1 MADTNKEKN
10 RIDIRKIWQ
19 TMWNKRLLFLKVW
32 VVTFVLACLWI
43 LPQPRY
49 YTTTVSIAPETG
61 EVKVGGNLASLA
73 SNFGMNLGGSSST
86 GDAIY
91 PQLYPDLFKSTEFLV
106 GLLDVTVTTKD
117 GELTTDY
124 YTYMKDHQKQN
135 WLLLPYLKFK
145 NWLQSFFTKEGQS
158 DKGKGGK
165 RFDPF
170 QLSKKTNDILLNVS
184 GKLKCTY
191 SRTNDVVTITVTD
204 QDPLVSALMA
214 DSVKQHLQVFITD
227 YRTKKARSDC
237 KHYERLREEAQ
248 NNYEEARRAY
258 SSYCDANSDVVL
270 ESVKTKIANLENEM
284 QLKYSIYTS
293 MNTQLENAKAKL
305 QERTPA
311 FTTLLNATVPVKPA
325 GPKRL
330 IFVALMLFLATMGT
344 IVYAFHKELVD
355 WF

>member
-32 VVTFVLACLWI
+32 VVTFLLACLWI

-61 EVKVGGNLASLA
+61 DVKIGNNLASLA
-73 SNFGMNLGGSSST
+73 SNFGMSLGSSSSS

-124 YTYMKDHQKQN
+124 YTYMKDYQKQN
-135 WLLLPYLKFK
+135 WLLLPFLKFK

-184 GKLKCTY
+184 GKLGCTF
-191 SRTNDVVTITVTD
+191 SRTNNVVTITVTD

-237 KHYERLREEAQ
+237 KHYEQLREEAQ
-248 NNYEEARRAY
+248 KNYEEARRAY

-284 QLKYSIYTS
+284 QLKYSVYTS

-325 GPKRL
+325 GPKRM
-330 IFVALMLFLATMGT
+330 IFVAVMLFLATMGT
-344 IVYAFHKELVD
+344 IVHMFRKELID

>member
-32 VVTFVLACLWI
+32 VVTFLLACLWI

-61 EVKVGGNLASLA
+61 DVKIGNNLASLA
-73 SNFGMNLGGSSST
+73 SNFGMSLGSSSSS

-124 YTYMKDHQKQN
+124 YTYMKDYQKQN
-135 WLLLPYLKFK
+135 WLLLPYLIFK

-184 GKLKCTY
+184 GKLGCTF
-191 SRTNDVVTITVTD
+191 SRTNNVVTITVTD

-237 KHYERLREEAQ
+237 KYYEQLREEAQ
-248 NNYEEARRAY
+248 KNYEEARRAY

-284 QLKYSIYTS
+284 QLKYSVYTS

-325 GPKRL
+325 GPKRM
-330 IFVALMLFLATMGT
+330 IFVAIMLFLATMGT
-344 IVYAFHKELVD
+344 IVYAFHKELID

>member
-1 MADTNKEKN
+1 MADKNTNTK
-10 RIDIRKIWQ
+10 IDLKKMWATIRS
-19 TMWNKRLLFLKVW
+19 NKKLFLKVW
-32 VVTFVLACLWI
+32 IITFVLACLWI

-61 EVKVGGNLASLA
+61 EMKVGGSLASLA
-73 SNFGMNLGGSSST
+73 SNFGMNLGNSSST

-135 WLLLPYLKFK
+135 WLLLPLLKLK
-145 NWLQSFFTKEGQS
+145 NWFHSLFTVEDTS
-158 DKGKGGK
+158 DTCKAGK

-170 QLSKKTNDILLNVS
+170 QLSKKTHEILMNVS

-191 SRTNDVVTITVTD
+191 SRTNEVVTITVTD
-204 QDPLVSALMA
+204 QDPLVCALMA
-214 DSVKQHLQVFITD
+214 DSVKQHLQLFITD

-237 KHYERLREEAQ
+237 RHYEKLKKEAWED
-248 NNYEEARRAY
+248 YEKARNEY
-258 SSYCDANSDVVL
+258 TSYCDANSDAVL
-270 ESVKTKIANLENEM
+270 ESVKMKITDLENEM
-284 QLKYSIYTS
+284 QLKYSVYTG
-293 MNTQLENAKAKL
+293 MNTHLESARAKL
-305 QERTPA
+305 QERIPA
-311 FTTLLNATVPVKPA
+311 FTTLLNSTVPVKPD
-325 GPKRL
+325 GPKRM
-330 IFVALMLFLATMGT
+330 IFVAIMLFLATMGT
-344 IVYAFHKELVD
+344 IVYAFHKELID

>member
-32 VVTFVLACLWI
+32 VVTFLLACLWI

-49 YTTTVSIAPETG
+49 YTTTVSIAPETDEG
-61 EVKVGGNLASLA
+61 KIGSNLASLA
-73 SNFGMNLGGSSST
+73 SSFGMSLGSSSSS

-124 YTYMKDHQKQN
+124 YTYMKDYQKQN

-184 GKLKCTY
+184 GKLGCTF
-191 SRTNDVVTITVTD
+191 SRTNNVVTITVTD

-237 KHYERLREEAQ
+237 KYYEQLREEALK
-248 NNYEEARRAY
+248 NYEEARRAY

-284 QLKYSIYTS
+284 QLKYSVYTS
-293 MNTQLENAKAKL
+293 MNAQLENAKAKL

-325 GPKRL
+325 GPKRM
-330 IFVALMLFLATMGT
+330 IFVAIMLFLATMGT
-344 IVYAFHKELVD
+344 IVYAFHKELID